1 VTTDFNAC
9 DQSTAYA
16 IVTRVLGDAWREAGW
31 GFGHTFPGALSPG
44 SSRPIILGLPVPMW
58 LLRIDYILH
67 SRDWRTHWARIGP
80 WDGVSDHRP
89 VLARLVLSHVTEGH
103 S

>member
-1 VTTDFNAC
+1 
-9 DQSTAYA
+9 
-16 IVTRVLGDAWREAGW
+16 
-31 GFGHTFPGALSPG
+31 
-44 SSRPIILGLPVPMW
+44 MW
-58 LLRIDYILH
+58 LLRIDYIFH

-89 VLARLVLSHVTEGH
+89 VLARLVLSHVTEGQ